1 MLPKTKSKPKH
12 TLSDLTALVYGPSK
26 IGKAVYS
33 GLRAARSL
41 ANWLDLKAQDR
52 LDAYDY
58 NDLVTNEAGF
68 RS

>member
-1 MLPKTKSKPKH
+1 MTAIENVFVAG
-12 TLSDLTALVYGPSK
+12 DALTGPSK

-52 LDAYDY
+52 LDEFALDG
-58 NDLVTNEAGF
+58 LVAAEERRFGGRGA
-68 RS
+68 